1 MQLSFNVKNVDIL
14 GMIYTNNIINTIM
27 ETKNLIKTFKEQ
39 WLSKAEC
46 YIHTPQKIQVLIPKI
61 QDYILK
67 KGLKEVKESIILMSN
82 YLRDIYSGKYK
93 EYNKSNLLFI
103 VAALIYL
110 VSPIDVIPDAL
121 LAIGLTDDVA
131 VIAFV
136 CKEMQEELEKYK
148 QLNKTN

>member
-1 MQLSFNVKNVDIL
+1 
-14 GMIYTNNIINTIM
+14 MIYTNNIINTIM

>member
-1 MQLSFNVKNVDIL
+1 
-14 GMIYTNNIINTIM
+14 M

-46 YIHTPQKIQVLIPKI
+46 YIHTPQNIQGLIPKI

-67 KGLKEVKESIILMSN
+67 QGLKEVKESIILMSN

-136 CKEMQEELEKYK
+136 CKEMQEELEQYK